1 MIQSN
6 NKNFFFITGSR
17 AEFGIFEYF
26 LKKLSTEKK
35 INISLIVTGSFL
47 EKGFETDFQDII
59 KSKLLISKK
68 IKLGFKSKNIIEK
81 TPQEISSGIKKF
93 ASFFIRKRPDYIM
106 IPGDRYEML
115 CPAFAA
121 FFLKIPI
128 IHFYG
133 GETSIGSFDN
143 TIRDQISLMSQY
155 HFVSNKNHA
164 KKIFNLGIDKSK
176 IFNVGALALD
186 RLNKIKLFT
195 KKKIKNIFKDFFVN
209 DTALMTFHPV
219 TNGDT
224 KMELT
229 NIIKAL
235 NKAKNLKVLFTGPNN
250 DPHNQIILTEI
261 KLLIKKNPE
270 KYFFQRHLGRDL
282 YFSFVKNVD
291 FNMGNSSS
299 LLYEVPM
306 FKKLSINIGDRQK
319 NRTAGPSVINI
330 KAKEKLIS
338 KIFKIK
344 KNKKISFF
352 NPYYKKNSVQK
363 TIKILKKL

>member
-6 NKNFFFITGSR
+6 NKKFFFITGSR
-17 AEFGIFEYF
+17 AEFGIFENF

-35 INISLIVTGSFL
+35 INISLVVTGSFL

-59 KSKLLISKK
+59 KSKLTITKK
-68 IKLGFKSKNIIEK
+68 IKLGFKSRNILEK
-81 TPQEISSGIKKF
+81 TPQDISLGIKKF
-93 ASFFIRKRPDYIM
+93 TLFFKKKRPDYVM
-106 IPGDRYEML
+106 IPCDRYEML

-128 IHFYG
+128 VHFYG
-133 GETSIGSFDN
+133 GDTSIGSFDN

-155 HFVSNKNHA
+155 HFVSNKSHA
-164 KKIFNLGIDKSK
+164 KKIANLGIDKSK
-176 IFNVGALALD
+176 IFNVGALGLD
-186 RLNKIKLFT
+186 RLNKIKLFP
-195 KKKIKNIFKDFFVN
+195 KKKIKLIFKDFFAN
-209 DTALMTFHPV
+209 ETALMTFHPV

-224 KMELT
+224 KLELI

-235 NKAKNLKVLFTGPNN
+235 HKSKNLKVLFTGPNN
-250 DPHNQIILTEI
+250 DPNHQIILTEI
-261 KLLIKKNPE
+261 KSLVKENPE

-291 FNMGNSSS
+291 FNLGNSSS
-299 LLYEVPM
+299 LLHEVPM

-319 NRTAGPSVINI
+319 NRTVGPSVINI

-338 KIFKIK
+338 KMLKIK
-344 KNKKISFF
+344 KNKNISFF
-352 NPYYKKNSVQK
+352 NPYYKKNSIQQ
-363 TIKILKKL
+363 TIKILKKF